1 MLATD
6 VEIAQGVTVWD
17 GVLNVHK
24 ACGWT
29 SHDVVARLREI
40 VGVRK
45 IGHAGTLDPAA
56 TGVLPV
62 LIGKGTRIAE
72 YLVDWEKEYRAVM
85 RLGETTDTQD
95 ATGAVLS
102 RCSAEGLREG
112 EIRDVA
118 LQFQGTLNQ
127 LPPMYS
133 AVKVGGVPLYKA
145 ARAGRTVERRLRE
158 VTVHEIEVL
167 ETSGRDVSLRVVCSK
182 GTYIRTLCA
191 DIGQRLGV
199 GGHLLSLQRSR
210 VGPLGIQDALTLDQI
225 QSQFHLGVLGDSIM
239 PLDQALESFPA
250 LRISD
255 AAAARARHG
264 VPVPVQEVED
274 YEGPARP
281 AELAGHIA
289 RVKTREGL
297 LVALVR
303 VPTILAQSSVQ
314 GEPASH
320 PLSIVKVLVTH

>member
-1 MLATD
+1 MFAMD

-40 VGVRK
+40 IGVSK

-72 YLVDWEKEYRAVM
+72 YLMDWKKEYLAVM

-95 ATGAVLS
+95 ATGTVLT
-102 RCSAEGLREG
+102 RCSAEGLTQA
-112 EIRDVA
+112 EIRDVV
-118 LQFQGTLNQ
+118 LQFQGTLKQ

-167 ETSGRDVSLRVVCSK
+167 ETSGQDVSVRVACSK
-182 GTYIRTLCA
+182 GTYVRTLCA

-225 QSQFHLGVLGDSIM
+225 QSRVHLGVLGESIM

-250 LRISD
+250 LVVSD
-255 AAAARARHG
+255 AAAARAMHG
-264 VPVPVQEVED
+264 VPVPVQAVEGH
-274 YEGPARP
+274 EGSELPP
-281 AELAGHIA
+281 ELAGHIA
-289 RVKTREGL
+289 RVKTRGGL

-303 VPTILAQSSVQ
+303 VPAIPVQSIVQ
-314 GEPASH
+314 GESASH
-320 PLSIVKVLVTH
+320 TLSIVKVLVTH